1 MKYSFSGSSY
11 NINKESNQIKKFNS
25 NNTYVQIILIM
36 NKISYQLKPKKHI
49 SIKHQYIYLYDEVSS
64 LIKRLYIQISRRPST
79 LFSGIIQPLL
89 WLFLFGALF
98 QNAPVGLFT
107 QSMPYNRF
115 LSPGIIVFTAFTGS
129 INAGLPLMFDREFGF
144 LNRLLVSPLVSRDSI
159 LASSMFFI
167 TTLTILQTSIMI
179 ICSCIMFTNAYT
191 IHELI
196 YILLII
202 LLISCSIASISICL
216 AFILPG
222 HIEYLACILIINLP
236 MLFSSTAL
244 APLSFMPHWLQIIAS
259 INPLTYAIESIRYIL
274 ENNRLYQN
282 SDLIHTTWLHL
293 GFYENLCLLLLFNI
307 LSFTVTKNVIS
318 YKFE

>member
-1 MKYSFSGSSY
+1 
-11 NINKESNQIKKFNS
+11 
-25 NNTYVQIILIM
+25 M
-36 NKISYQLKPKKHI
+36 NKTSYQLKPKNHI
-49 SIKHQYIYLYDEVSS
+49 VIKNQYIYFYNEVSS
-64 LIKRLYIQISRRPST
+64 LIKRLYIQILRRPST
-79 LFSGIIQPLL
+79 LVSGIIQPLL
-89 WLFLFGALF
+89 WLLLFGALF
-98 QNAPVGLFT
+98 QNAPVGLFK

-144 LNRLLVSPLVSRDSI
+144 LNRLLVSPLISRDSI
-159 LASSMFFI
+159 FISSIFFI
-167 TTLTILQTSIMI
+167 TTITILQTSII
-179 ICSCIMFTNAYT
+179 ITCSCLILTNIYT
-191 IHELI
+191 RYELI

-202 LLISCSIASISICL
+202 LLISLSIASISICL

-259 INPLTYAIESIRYIL
+259 INPLTYAIESIRYII
-274 ENNRLYQN
+274 ENTSLYQN
-282 SDLIHTTWLHL
+282 NDLIHTIWLNL
-293 GFYENLCLLLLFNI
+293 GFYENMCLLLIFNI
-307 LSFTVTKNVIS
+307 LSFTVTKNIIS